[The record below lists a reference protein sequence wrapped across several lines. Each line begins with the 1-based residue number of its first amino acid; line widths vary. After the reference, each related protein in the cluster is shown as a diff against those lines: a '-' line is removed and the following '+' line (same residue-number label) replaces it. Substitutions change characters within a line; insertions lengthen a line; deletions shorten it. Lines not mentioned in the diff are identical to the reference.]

1 MIVELDVFSGRPNP
15 RWQLDEAGA
24 AELSDLHH
32 HLEVA
37 AARPTEPPGL
47 GYRGFLYSLDGVPW
61 RAWHGFVTS
70 GDRTL
75 ADGSRAIER
84 LLLAGLPEEHAY
96 LRPAIGGE
104 IEGLGGLS

>member
-1 MIVELDVFSGRPNP
+1 MIVELDIFSGRPNP
-15 RWQLDEAGA
+15 RWRLDEAGA
-24 AELSDLHH
+24 AELGELHH
-32 HLEVA
+32 RLEVA

-70 GDRTL
+70 SDRTL
-75 ADGSRAIER
+75 ADRSGTIER

-96 LRPAIGGE
+96 LRAPIAEE
-104 IEGLGGLS
+104 IQGAA